1 MSADRPNRPGMVD
14 WDLAVRVG
22 SRLVGEGPQVSRG
35 EAVEAVEELRAGA
48 ERSTPLVREF
58 TGLVASERTAPV
70 LVVDRPGWVQ
80 ANADG
85 FATVIAPLIDKLQ
98 EKKGAPGP
106 LTEAIGSRITGVEL
120 GAMLGF
126 LGSKVLGQFDPFHE
140 KPGEQGRLLLV
151 APNIVHVERE
161 LQADPHDFR
170 LWVCLHEETHRVQ
183 FTAVPWMTDHLRSEM
198 GSIVGAV
205 QTDPSELLGDAVR
218 KIGDLVSGKSE
229 GSLLDLFS
237 SPEQKAVIE
246 RVTGVMSLLEGHADV
261 VMDGVGP
268 EVIPS
273 VAEIRRKFTQ
283 RRKGVGGLDRLLRRL
298 LGLDQ
303 KMAQYRDGAVFVR
316 AAVDKVGMDGLQRRV
331 GGAGQPAHQ
340 ERDPRPGAVDRARP
354 RLSRA
359 RWRSIPRWPRCGS
372 PYAATSARTGATGSW
387 SPARAAPTRWRCSPP
402 ASSRDARPESRSSA
416 SPSTTACRRA
426 RPSTRRGWSSRWRRS
441 ASTRPRRSG

>member
-1 MSADRPNRPGMVD
+1 MSEQRPNRPGMVD

-22 SRLVGEGPQVSRG
+22 SRLVGDGPQVSRA

-48 ERSTPLVREF
+48 ERSSPLVREY

-126 LGSKVLGQFDPFHE
+126 LGSKVLGQFDPFHD

-161 LQADPHDFR
+161 LHCDPHDFR

-198 GSIVGAV
+198 SSIVGAV
-205 QTDPSELLGDAVR
+205 QTDPSEMLGDAVK
-218 KIGDLVSGKSE
+218 KIGDILSGKSD
-229 GSLLDLFS
+229 GSLLELFS
-237 SPEQKAVIE
+237 GPEQREVIE
-246 RVTGVMSLLEGHADV
+246 RITGVMSLLEGHADV

-283 RRKGVGGLDRLLRRL
+283 RRKGVGGLDKLLRRL

-316 AAVDKVGMDGLQRRV
+316 AAVDKVGMEGFNAVWAEPANLPTKQEILDPALWIARV
-331 GGAGQPAHQ
+331 HG
-340 ERDPRPGAVDRARP
+340 
-354 RLSRA
+354 
-359 RWRSIPRWPRCGS
+359 
-372 PYAATSARTGATGSW
+372 
-387 SPARAAPTRWRCSPP
+387 
-402 ASSRDARPESRSSA
+402 
-416 SPSTTACRRA
+416 
-426 RPSTRRGWSSRWRRS
+426 
-441 ASTRPRRSG
+441 

>member
-1 MSADRPNRPGMVD
+1 MID

-22 SRLVGEGPQVSRG
+22 SRLVGEGPHVSRS
-35 EAVEAVEELRAGA
+35 EATEAVEELRAGA
-48 ERSTPLVREF
+48 ARSTPLVREY
-58 TGLVASERTAPV
+58 TGLVANERTAPV

-85 FATVIAPLIDKLQ
+85 FASIIAPLVEKLQ
-98 EKKGAPGP
+98 EKKGAPSP
-106 LTEAIGSRITGVEL
+106 MVEAIGSRITGVEL

-140 KPGEQGRLLLV
+140 RPGEQGRLLLV
-151 APNIVHVERE
+151 APNIVHTERE
-161 LQADPHDFR
+161 LDADPHDFR

-198 GSIVGAV
+198 ANIIGAV
-205 QTDPSELLGDAVR
+205 QTDPSALVSDAVR
-218 KIGDLVSGKSE
+218 RIGDLISGKSD

-268 EVIPS
+268 TVIPT
-273 VAEIRRKFTQ
+273 VEDIRRKFTQ
-283 RRKGVGGLDRLLRRL
+283 RRKGVGALDRLLRRL

-316 AAVDKVGMDGLQRRV
+316 AAVDKVGLEGFNAVWAEPANLPTKKEILDPALWIARV
-331 GGAGQPAHQ
+331 HG
-340 ERDPRPGAVDRARP
+340 
-354 RLSRA
+354 
-359 RWRSIPRWPRCGS
+359 
-372 PYAATSARTGATGSW
+372 
-387 SPARAAPTRWRCSPP
+387 
-402 ASSRDARPESRSSA
+402 
-416 SPSTTACRRA
+416 
-426 RPSTRRGWSSRWRRS
+426 
-441 ASTRPRRSG
+441 